1 MSSGDDEPLSY
12 SNSLYLYPHFAQSTN
27 GYSCYICKRGLFFFL
42 DLGPGA
48 ALRQDQDSLS
58 SISHFETKTKIKIKT
73 IIARILE
80 NLICCLQVD

>member
-1 MSSGDDEPLSY
+1 MGTVAIY
-12 SNSLYLYPHFAQSTN
+12 AN
-27 GYSCYICKRGLFFFL
+27 GGWFFFL